1 MRRKHRQISP
11 RAHEHVKP
19 AGGKVRIRIGEVHD
33 PTNIVLPS
41 AILGSIEGTVI
52 DKAKNQI

>member
-1 MRRKHRQISP
+1 M
-11 RAHEHVKP
+11 
-19 AGGKVRIRIGEVHD
+19 RIRIGEVHD